1 MLGAPECS
9 QVQPSAEL
17 TSQVLPKAT
26 KIHNIK
32 VYVAAEK
39 TTNISETMTKKV
51 ENTPTPVTK
60 EKYSE
65 LNLEKSTDTVDR
77 IQ

>member
-1 MLGAPECS
+1 MA
-9 QVQPSAEL
+9 V
-17 TSQVLPKAT
+17 
-26 KIHNIK
+26 
-32 VYVAAEK
+32 EK

-65 LNLEKSTDTVDR
+65 PNLEKSTDSVDR
-77 IQ
+77 IQEKPKIEQVSVIEKEDYERMLY